1 MATDRTRRAIAIALA
16 LCASSGVLSAQN
28 HGAFAKM
35 YEDAVFKTWYMHW
48 RPGAVPAEP
57 YRHHGGVI
65 AVFLEGGT
73 LRLPSGVTQVRNT
86 GDVVYYD
93 PDSIA
98 NTGEL
103 ISGTPARAL
112 IVELATLPT
121 SPAPA
126 LVGIP
131 PAFPRANTNTVLENA
146 AVRVWDLQYR
156 PDQPLQVYLNHT
168 VQVWLTEA
176 VIERVHP
183 NEPPR
188 RDARARGA
196 FEVLHAGYVMS
207 EHVLSG
213 PAHVI
218 AIERK

>member
-1 MATDRTRRAIAIALA
+1 MLSNRIRTVMVLA
-16 LCASSGVLSAQN
+16 LFASVVVLSAQN
-28 HGAFAKM
+28 HAAFAKM
-35 YEDAVFKTWYMHW
+35 YEDAIFKTWYMHW
-48 RPGAVPAEP
+48 RPGAVSVEP
-57 YRHHGGVI
+57 YRHHGAAV
-65 AVFLEGGT
+65 AVFIEGGT
-73 LRLPSGVTQVRNT
+73 LRLPSGVTQVRNA

-98 NTGEL
+98 NAGEL
-103 ISGTPARAL
+103 ISSTSARAL

-126 LVGIP
+126 LVGIA
-131 PAFPRANTNTVLENA
+131 PAFPRANMNIVLENA
-146 AVRVWDLQYR
+146 AVRAWDLQYR
-156 PDQPLQVYLNHT
+156 PDQPLQPQVYLKHT

-188 RDARARGA
+188 RDARSRGA

-207 EHVLSG
+207 EHVLGG